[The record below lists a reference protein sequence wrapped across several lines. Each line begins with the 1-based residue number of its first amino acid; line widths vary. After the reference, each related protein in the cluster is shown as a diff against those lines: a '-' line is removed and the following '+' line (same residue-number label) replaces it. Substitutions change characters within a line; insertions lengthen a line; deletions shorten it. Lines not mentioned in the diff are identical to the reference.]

1 MASIYDE
8 FKKEMKKYKLL
19 ANVVTK
25 DGKKYVV
32 DKPGMPV
39 IQQATVLLIVEKL
52 IKEGKIS

>member
-8 FKKEMKKYKLL
+8 FKKEMKKYTML

-25 DGKKYVV
+25 DRKKHVV
-32 DKPGMPV
+32 DAPGLPV
-39 IQQATVLLIVEKL
+39 IQPATVLLIVEKL